1 MEKQDTST
9 SKKLQIKPHNNNLLT
24 VDMLMDGY
32 KKYGVGWLQQT
43 MDGLLA
49 ARDSRQFMNSL
60 TEEQAKEYAHKQ
72 RERLMNT

>member
-1 MEKQDTST
+1 MEKRDIST
-9 SKKLQIKPHNNNLLT
+9 KNKLQIEPHNNRLLT

-60 TEEQAKEYAHKQ
+60 TEEQAKEYVSKQ
-72 RERLMNT
+72 RERLMNI